1 MFNAPLVNE
10 ITDLF
15 ALVRPKDLREWSEEV
30 EVKAYQNSNQSKL
43 EQFEVFTQSAE
54 SLVKKDPSSVDKLVA
69 KIIDNI

>member
-1 MFNAPLVNE
+1 MFNAPLVIE